1 MHTYY
6 TQVGTLF
13 AHLALA
19 HDLLGEHEQRLLR
32 SMASVNSNG
41 GAVHPLIHTHVRSGR
56 PSLFLHL
63 AMTGAVIHVASREPS
78 GHHSSTGG
86 AGEAG
91 RTGLE
96 EDALTRGKSS
106 PVQPGPVEW
115 TALDDEEV
123 ASLLTRVSE
132 VLSDRRAAYHH
143 SYTAGDL
150 ILIDNWAVA
159 HRAFPGSYDLS
170 RGVRVVHRTT
180 VKSPNKLLPPEEWQM
195 PDAFPQIGRPP
206 EHLVST
212 SPGRTIAWVEGYV
225 GLRWRACE
233 AIDLAGDRSAPLVM
247 MQTPCYA
254 DGGFDAMPEWL
265 QSARSSSRQHTR
277 RVHGGGGRN
286 DSGPAALWMRALQ

>member
-1 MHTYY
+1 MHWSCSPLSKTKLR
-6 TQVGTLF
+6 V
-13 AHLALA
+13 AAA
-19 HDLLGEHEQRLLR
+19 SPSAPRSERQRQWPA
-32 SMASVNSNG
+32 ASVPSRLCGLTPTPALPLTLTLTLTLTLG

-150 ILIDNWAVA
+150 ILIDNCK
-159 HRAFPGSYDLS
+159 FS
-170 RGVRVVHRTT
+170 
-180 VKSPNKLLPPEEWQM
+180 
-195 PDAFPQIGRPP
+195 
-206 EHLVST
+206 
-212 SPGRTIAWVEGYV
+212 
-225 GLRWRACE
+225 
-233 AIDLAGDRSAPLVM
+233 SAM
-247 MQTPCYA
+247 
-254 DGGFDAMPEWL
+254 
-265 QSARSSSRQHTR
+265 
-277 RVHGGGGRN
+277 
-286 DSGPAALWMRALQ
+286 